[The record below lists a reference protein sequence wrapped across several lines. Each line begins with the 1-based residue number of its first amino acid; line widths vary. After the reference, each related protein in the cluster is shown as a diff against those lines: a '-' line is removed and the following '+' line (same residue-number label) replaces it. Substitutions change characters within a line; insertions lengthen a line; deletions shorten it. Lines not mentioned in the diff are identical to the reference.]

1 MQKEIKFAVEEI
13 KRVEFS
19 DYEEQEYSIARLG
32 FLSTRP
38 NSHDIGISEDCLRAS
53 APSVLGKWIVADVQ
67 WGDATTHTDAEHI
80 VGIVPKEQEVEFVED
95 DDGYLRAYVDGIISK
110 RYAADFC
117 DIFAKDNERAVSIEA
132 KFEMDEDDNA
142 SAFDIKG
149 VTVLGKTVR
158 PSCPESDI
166 TFVRFSEQDA
176 EACYGKWQ
184 HGSASSALKKF
195 AEERKQSMADDK
207 KLKVDKSKDALSET
221 AWGDVDKSALRDKIM
236 AASNRA
242 ALVKSAYMLVE
253 SGWEDAPSEHLKYP
267 VMEIKGDTLV
277 YNRYGLASAL
287 AYAKQEGESAV
298 VKKIEKIYKSLGL
311 ESDGKEEKMAKEI
324 EFAAVNIGDL
334 WSDVWGAICSKYPS
348 GEYGSVYIIDSIWEE
363 DNKKFALI
371 KKRDESSLY
380 RLDFSLTEEKL
391 ELADEIVKVDID
403 IVETDKVRKFAEP
416 ENVAD
421 YRFAAE
427 PNPDDKGEKKMSEDE
442 MMAKI
447 DQLSKDVE
455 DRDHIIMEKDAEL
468 EELRKFK
475 EVAMAKETA
484 CAVEAVMAEVRPFVS
499 DEQFAAFRE
508 EGLACTDGNLDAWS
522 NKVKATCFSEVK
534 KVVKKD
540 EAGVLTF
547 AMPKEPK
554 MNKQSEDI
562 WTRLR
567 NQH

>member
-242 ALVKSAYMLVE
+242 SLVKSAYMLVE
-253 SGWEDAPSEHLKYP
+253 DGWEDAPSEHLKYP

-324 EFAAVNIGDL
+324 EFSAVDISDL
-334 WSDVWGAICSKYPS
+334 WGRLWSAIGEKHWG
-348 GEYGSVYIIDSIWEE
+348 YGIQGVYEE
-363 DNKKFALI
+363 DNKKFAILSDRD
-371 KKRDESSLY
+371 KKLY
-380 RLDFSLTEEKL
+380 RLDFSLTEDGMVM
-391 ELADEIVKVDID
+391 ADKVVEVKQEF
-403 IVETDKVRKFAEP
+403 VETDNMQRFAEP

-421 YRFAAE
+421 YRFAEE
-427 PNPDDKGEKKMSEDE
+427 PKPDDKGDEKMSEDE

-475 EVAMAKETA
+475 EAAMAKETA

>member
-13 KRVEFS
+13 KQIEFS
-19 DYEEQEYSIARLG
+19 DYDEQEYAIARLG
-32 FLSTRP
+32 FISTKP
-38 NSHDIGISEDCLRAS
+38 NSHGIGISEDVLRAS
-53 APSVLGKWIVADVQ
+53 APSALGKWIVADVQ
-67 WGDATTHTDAEHI
+67 FGDATTHTPEEHI
-80 VGIVPKEQEVEFVED
+80 VGIIPQDQEIEFKED
-95 DDGYLRAYVDGIISK
+95 DDGYLRAYADGIISK
-110 RYAADFC
+110 RYAANFC
-117 DIFAKDNERAVSIEA
+117 DIFSEEDNGRAVSIEA
-132 KFEMDEDDNA
+132 RFEMADDDNA
-142 SAFDIKG
+142 ESFDIKG

-158 PSCPESDI
+158 PSCPDSDI
-166 TFVRFSEQDA
+166 TFVRFSESDA
-176 EACYGKWQ
+176 EQYYNQTKEQ
-184 HGSASSALKKF
+184 F
-195 AEERKQSMADDK
+195 MAEK

-242 ALVKSAYMLVE
+242 SLVKSAYMLVE
-253 SGWEDAPSEHLKYP
+253 DGWEDAPSEHLKYP

-287 AYAKQEGESAV
+287 AYAKQEGEDAV
-298 VKKIEKIYKSLGL
+298 VNKIEKIYKSLGL
-311 ESDGKEEKMAKEI
+311 ESDGKEEKM
-324 EFAAVNIGDL
+324 
-334 WSDVWGAICSKYPS
+334 
-348 GEYGSVYIIDSIWEE
+348 
-363 DNKKFALI
+363 
-371 KKRDESSLY
+371 
-380 RLDFSLTEEKL
+380 EEKNI
-391 ELADEIVKVDID
+391 EMAEVVEEPTVKMEESTAECLAEDEPKKDD
-403 IVETDKVRKFAEP
+403 EGASTEP
-416 ENVAD
+416 ESKED
-421 YRFAAE
+421 E
-427 PNPDDKGEKKMSEDE
+427 GDEEKMSEDE

-447 DQLSKDVE
+447 DQLTKDIE

-475 EVAMAKETA
+475 QVTMAKETA
-484 CAVEAVMAEVRPFVS
+484 CAVEAVMAEVKPFVTE
-499 DEQFAAFRE
+499 EQFAAFRE

>member
-13 KRVEFS
+13 KRIEFS

-38 NSHDIGISEDCLRAS
+38 NSHEIGISEDVLRAS

-184 HGSASSALKKF
+184 HGSASSALRKF

-242 ALVKSAYMLVE
+242 TLVKSAYMLVE

-324 EFAAVNIGDL
+324 EFAAVNISDL
-334 WSDVWGAICSKYPS
+334 WGRLWRIMDEERHW
-348 GEYGSVYIIDSIWEE
+348 EYGIQGVYEE
-363 DNKKFALI
+363 DNQKFAILTD
-371 KKRDESSLY
+371 RDQKLY
-380 RLDFSLTEEKL
+380 RLDFSLTEDGL
-391 ELADEIVKVDID
+391 TAADEVVEVKQEFT
-403 IVETDKVRKFAEP
+403 ETDNIKKFAEP

-427 PNPDDKGEKKMSEDE
+427 QNPDDKGEEKMSEDE

-522 NKVKATCFSEVK
+522 NKVKAACFSEVK

>member
-38 NSHDIGISEDCLRAS
+38 NGHEIGISEDCLRAS

-142 SAFDIKG
+142 LAFDIKG

-242 ALVKSAYMLVE
+242 TLVKSAYMLVE

-287 AYAKQEGESAV
+287 AYANQEGESAV

-334 WSDVWGAICSKYPS
+334 WGKLWRIMDEERHW
-348 GEYGSVYIIDSIWEE
+348 EYGIQGVYEE
-363 DNKKFALI
+363 DNKKFAILSD
-371 KKRDESSLY
+371 RDQKLY
-380 RLDFSLTEEKL
+380 RLDFSLTEDGL
-391 ELADEIVKVDID
+391 TAADEVVEVKQEFT
-403 IVETDKVRKFAEP
+403 ETDNIKKFAEP

-421 YRFAAE
+421 YRFAEE
-427 PNPDDKGEKKMSEDE
+427 PNTDDKGEEKMSEDE

-455 DRDHIIMEKDAEL
+455 DRDHIIMEKDTEL

>member
-13 KRVEFS
+13 KRIEFS

-38 NSHDIGISEDCLRAS
+38 NSHEIGISEDVLRAS

-184 HGSASSALKKF
+184 HGSASSALRKF

-242 ALVKSAYMLVE
+242 TLVKSAYMLVE

-324 EFAAVNIGDL
+324 EFAAVNISDL
-334 WSDVWGAICSKYPS
+334 WGRLWRIMDEERHW
-348 GEYGSVYIIDSIWEE
+348 EYSINGIYEE
-363 DNKKFALI
+363 DNQKFAILTD
-371 KKRDESSLY
+371 RDQKLY
-380 RLDFSLTEEKL
+380 RLDFSMTEDGLTA
-391 ELADEIVKVDID
+391 ADEVVEVKQEFT
-403 IVETDKVRKFAEP
+403 ETDNIKKFAEP
-416 ENVAD
+416 ENVSD

-427 PNPDDKGEKKMSEDE
+427 PKPDDKGEEKMSEDE

-522 NKVKATCFSEVK
+522 NKVKAACFSEVK